1 MSRPALN
8 GLATTIAQAIA
19 EIADRPRA
27 ATAEGLV
34 QQIRV
39 YLDGRQLS
47 DAVTRYQR
55 RDNRANGG

>member
-1 MSRPALN
+1 MSRPDLS
-8 GLATTIAQAIA
+8 GLATSIAQAVA
-19 EIADRPRA
+19 EIADLPRA

-47 DAVTRYQR
+47 ALF
-55 RDNRANGG
+55 

>member
-1 MSRPALN
+1 MSRPDLN

-55 RDNRANGG
+55 RDSRANGG

>member
-1 MSRPALN
+1 MSCPALN

-47 DAVTRYQR
+47 ALF
-55 RDNRANGG
+55 

>member
-1 MSRPALN
+1 MSRPDVN

-39 YLDGRQLS
+39 FLDGRQLS
-47 DAVTRYQR
+47 ALF
-55 RDNRANGG
+55 

>member
-1 MSRPALN
+1 MSRPDLN
-8 GLATTIAQAIA
+8 GLATTIAQVIA

-27 ATAEGLV
+27 ATAGGLV

-47 DAVTRYQR
+47 ALF
-55 RDNRANGG
+55 

>member
-1 MSRPALN
+1 MPQPWLRPRVMSRPDLN

-39 YLDGRQLS
+39 YLDGRMLS
-47 DAVTRYQR
+47 ALF
-55 RDNRANGG
+55 

>member
-1 MSRPALN
+1 MWLLPQPRLRPRVMSRPALN
-8 GLATTIAQAIA
+8 GLATIIAQAIA

-39 YLDGRQLS
+39 YLDGRMLS
-47 DAVTRYQR
+47 ALF
-55 RDNRANGG
+55 